1 MSTPVP
7 ELGPIPT
14 APYDI
19 GLIPPAPAKDTELLL
34 SIDLEGSGGETN
46 TLNGTCS
53 IGIYGKVRGVSE
65 PVLSYE
71 VSVSPLAGQHDP
83 EQVRTYWLKLDE
95 IELGHSTRIAE
106 LTQDIY
112 RHENPDSDSDEDA
125 IDEDEEDSSEADRI
139 SEEFEQK
146 TTLLAK
152 LTAELQN
159 ARANKLAWQRI
170 VAAERPRLEVAE
182 ELIAIVRRIKEL
194 GWKPVVVARPVGFD
208 FRELTA
214 FFETLGL
221 ERLATEPSFQEGRL
235 SSDQILAQARTGHKI
250 GAGIVRDYRNSNMVS
265 PFGFGGQT
273 QVIDIAQQ
281 MIGMAK
287 GIGFQPLHFN
297 QVMKKVIGRD
307 QLSHGGLQDAIDQL
321 QTWEKVLDLSDAVHV
336 ARREAV
342 MLGLTNRREEVLQ
355 NVIDAEIN
363 LAQLIADLSSILR
376 K

>member
-1 MSTPVP
+1 MYTPVP
-7 ELGPIPT
+7 QLGPIPT
-14 APYDI
+14 TPYDI
-19 GLIPPAPAKDTELLL
+19 GSIPAAPTKDTELLL

-53 IGIYGKVRGVSE
+53 IGIYGKVRGVAE

-83 EQVRTYWLKLDE
+83 EQVRTYWLKFYE
-95 IELGHSTRIAE
+95 IELGHSTQIE
-106 LTQDIY
+106 QLTQEIE
-112 RHENPDSDSDEDA
+112 RIENLDGDSDEDVL
-125 IDEDEEDSSEADRI
+125 DDEEDSPEADLI

-146 TTLLAK
+146 KTLLAK
-152 LTAELQN
+152 LTAELEN
-159 ARANKLAWQRI
+159 AKANKLAWQRI

-194 GWKPVVVARPVGFD
+194 GWKPVIVARPVGFD

-221 ERLATEPSFQEGRL
+221 ERLATDPAFQEGRL

-321 QTWEKVLDLSDAVHV
+321 QTWEKVLDLSDAVHA

-342 MLGLTNRREEVLQ
+342 MFGLTGRRQEVLQ
-355 NVIDAEIN
+355 NVVDAEIN
-363 LAQLIADLSSILR
+363 LAQLIADLSSIWR